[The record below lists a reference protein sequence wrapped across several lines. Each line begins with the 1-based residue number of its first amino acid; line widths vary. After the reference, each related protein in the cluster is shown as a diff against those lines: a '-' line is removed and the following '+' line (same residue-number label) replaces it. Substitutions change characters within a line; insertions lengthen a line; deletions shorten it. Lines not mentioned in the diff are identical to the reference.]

1 MRIAV
6 VAAKTTSHASLRMD
20 MLHGF
25 IERGHEVIA
34 FGDEPEEDWSD
45 FFAKERMEYRS
56 FRVCRTGINPFNDLK
71 TFFDLRRLFR
81 QEGPDKVFS
90 YHPKANIYSTL
101 AAQAEGVPDIY
112 AMVAGLGSNFVHN
125 NLRSVFVRSVMLL
138 EYRVAF
144 RSANAVFVQNGDD
157 IDYLA
162 KKGVLPRSK
171 AVKVNGSGVNLDNFA
186 FSEPRVPACFVFV
199 GRLLR
204 DKGVG
209 EYLEAARVL
218 KREMPES
225 TFHVVGPIDSNP
237 SSISKGDIT
246 PFIEEGSVIYH
257 GSQDDVRPFLRN
269 ASVFVLPSYREGT
282 PKSALEAMATGRA
295 VVTCDVPGCREVVE
309 DGVNGILVK
318 PGDAE
323 SLVRAMRRLASDF
336 DLACRMGVESR
347 RIAEERFDVRKVN
360 KVICEAMSL

>member
-1 MRIAV
+1 M
-6 VAAKTTSHASLRMD
+6 
-20 MLHGF
+20 
-25 IERGHEVIA
+25 
-34 FGDEPEEDWSD
+34 
-45 FFAKERMEYRS
+45 
-56 FRVCRTGINPFNDLK
+56 
-71 TFFDLRRLFR
+71 
-81 QEGPDKVFS
+81 
-90 YHPKANIYSTL
+90 
-101 AAQAEGVPDIY
+101 
-112 AMVAGLGSNFVHN
+112 
-125 NLRSVFVRSVMLL
+125 
-138 EYRVAF
+138 
-144 RSANAVFVQNGDD
+144 
-157 IDYLA
+157 
-162 KKGVLPRSK
+162 
-171 AVKVNGSGVNLDNFA
+171 
-186 FSEPRVPACFVFV
+186 
-199 GRLLR
+199 
-204 DKGVG
+204 
-209 EYLEAARVL
+209 
-218 KREMPES
+218 
-225 TFHVVGPIDSNP
+225 VGPIDSNP